1 MPKLTPE
8 QRAELERQLADDDD
22 GDDFEFHY
30 GEGDRTISLPWS
42 QRHALA
48 DFGFK
53 GSPKAPA
60 KPGAQGDG
68 GKGDG
73 KPAPVSVFGPR
84 QRRTS
89 GGTS

>member
-8 QRAELERQLADDDD
+8 QRAELEAQLAADDD

-60 KPGAQGDG
+60 TPGTQGDP
-68 GKGDG
+68 KN
-73 KPAPVSVFGPR
+73 KTPARNVSVFGPR
-84 QRRTS
+84 QPKTGS
-89 GGTS
+89 GGS

>member
-8 QRAELERQLADDDD
+8 QRAELERQLAEDDDD
-22 GDDFEFHY
+22 GDFEFHY
-30 GEGDRTISLPWS
+30 GEGDRSISLPWS

-60 KPGAQGDG
+60 KPGAQDG
-68 GKGDG
+68 PKE
-73 KPAPVSVFGPR
+73 KTPARNVSVFGPR
-84 QRRTS
+84 QPRTGSS
-89 GGTS
+89 GS